1 MAEEFPDFA
10 SIAQE
15 AAKDLIADINLQN
28 QVIAREHDLKT
39 KLLVWDNII
48 EHLNTLVAENSP
60 QHRLLLS
67 VVDKLTKIRDLIE
80 SYEVGELRFVSEE
93 KAVAKKLSIDIGHRN
108 WKLVK
113 IDEQALKKREKKFDK
128 LEIEELKQLKKQFF
142 ELGVLIE
149 KSKAIKIKPT
159 DTRTSPEKF
168 KNEEEYYFLQIWRFA
183 VSYMNVIADLIN
195 KEELVLKRVRL

>member
-1 MAEEFPDFA
+1 MTEEFPDFA
-10 SIAQE
+10 AIAQE
-15 AAKDLIADINLQN
+15 AARDLLADINLQS

-67 VVDKLTKIRDLIE
+67 VVDKLTQIRDLIE

-93 KAVAKKLSIDIGHRN
+93 KAIAKKLSSDIGHRN
-108 WKLVK
+108 WRLVK
-113 IDEQALKKREKKFDK
+113 IEEQVLKKREKKFEK
-128 LEIEELKQLKKQFF
+128 LEIDELKELKKQFF
-142 ELGVLIE
+142 ELGTLIE

-159 DTRTSPEKF
+159 DTRTSLEKF

-183 VSYMNVIADLIN
+183 SAYMRIISNLVT
-195 KEELVLKRVRL
+195 KEEILLRRIK